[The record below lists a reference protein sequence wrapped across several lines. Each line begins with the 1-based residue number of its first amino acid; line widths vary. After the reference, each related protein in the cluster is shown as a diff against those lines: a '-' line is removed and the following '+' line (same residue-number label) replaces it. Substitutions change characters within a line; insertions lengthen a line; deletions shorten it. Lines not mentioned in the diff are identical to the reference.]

1 MVYKLDAEAQ
11 PDFAKD
17 VRTVLGA
24 VETMLVSKNEAYGNS
39 ALDPVRIF
47 SKASPRE
54 QLLVRLD
61 DKLSRLSRGD
71 EAGEDVLDDILG
83 YIVLLKIH
91 NEKESNGER
100 GYRVHAGL
108 PTAH

>member
-1 MVYKLDAEAQ
+1 MVYKLDIEAQ
-11 PDFAKD
+11 SDFAKD
-17 VRTVLGA
+17 VRTVLGE

-83 YIVLLKIH
+83 YIVLLKIY
-91 NEKESNGER
+91 NEKESSKR
-100 GYRVHAGL
+100 
-108 PTAH
+108 

>member
-1 MVYKLDAEAQ
+1 MVYKLDIEAQ
-11 PDFAKD
+11 SDFAKD
-17 VRTVLGA
+17 VRTVLGE

-71 EAGEDVLDDILG
+71 EAGEDVLYDILG

-91 NEKESNGER
+91 NEEER
-100 GYRVHAGL
+100 SKNNA
-108 PTAH
+108 